1 MELIEPLALNEL
13 KEPIEPI
20 EPIETM
26 EPFALIFV
34 SGPGCD
40 SLNARF
46 YRQAMRLG
54 LALQKTKRLPSGS
67 LFRVSIQSGPASVAL
82 GRAFFL
88 IHERVDHETIL
99 HPIYAVTRHPLEL
112 PIPGIC

>member
-1 MELIEPLALNEL
+1 MEPIEPLALNAL
-13 KEPIEPI
+13 KEPI

-26 EPFALIFV
+26 EPFALILV

-46 YRQAMRLG
+46 YLSDSA
-54 LALQKTKRLPSGS
+54 AWSGS
-67 LFRVSIQSGPASVAL
+67 PENKKAPDWEPFPCRLIQFGPASVAL

-99 HPIYAVTRHPLEL
+99 HPICAVTRHPLAL
-112 PIPGIC
+112 PIPGFD